1 MISFNLSENKSFRLG
16 TSPFTGKEISE
27 KQAVP
32 NTPEIYVGCIF
43 HTWYHLLQRFH
54 GHPFTMN
61 PKHITLTLIFLLN
74 SKTVDA
80 IDPGHLYFISVLL
93 APTQ

>member
-32 NTPEIYVGCIF
+32 NTPAIYMDCIF
-43 HTWYHLLQRFH
+43 RTWYHLLPCFSGQ
-54 GHPFTMN
+54 PFTMN
-61 PKHITLTLIFLLN
+61 PKHVTLTLIFLSNL
-74 SKTVDA
+74 KTVDA
-80 IDPGHLYFISVLL
+80 TAPGHLYFISVLL
-93 APTQ
+93 VPTQ